1 MTDELSSGGAAYD
14 TDGTETP
21 LEIPAELPI
30 LPLRDTVLFPNSFMP
45 LAVAREASVRLIDEA
60 TATGRMIG
68 VFTQREA
75 ATEEPLQEDLYT
87 IGTAT
92 HIHKMFKLPDGSL
105 RLIVQGLA
113 RIRLDGIAQTRPY
126 LRGAVSAAEEVL
138 RDEDHL
144 EIDALQRNI
153 KSNFQQVVSLSPLL
167 SDDLQALA
175 VNITDPGKLAD
186 FIASSLTTIGTAVKQ
201 EVLDTLDIRARM
213 DSLNRLLI
221 KELEVLELGSK
232 IQSQVQSEV
241 GKNQREYFLREQM
254 KAIQKELGEG
264 DEQAKEIDELRS
276 KIEAAGMPESVKKET
291 LRELDRLSKMPV
303 AAAEYTVS
311 RTYLDWI
318 VALPWSRRTEDAID
332 LKRTKEV
339 LDADHSGLE
348 KVKDRVLEYLAV
360 RKLNPDVKGPILC
373 FLGPPGVGKTSLA
386 RSIANSLGRK
396 FVRVSLGGMR
406 DEAEIRGHRR
416 TYIGA
421 LPGQVIQGL
430 RRAESKNPVFILD
443 EIDKLGADFRGDPA
457 SALLEVLDP
466 EQNNTFRDHYLDV
479 PFDLSEV
486 LFLTTANVLD
496 PVPPALRDRMEVLE
510 LAGYTEEEKLKIA
523 LEHLIAKQVKNH
535 GLTEAYVEFT
545 EPAIRSVIRN
555 YTREAG
561 VRNLEREIGALC
573 RKIAR
578 RRAEGDETKVT
589 VTAELVNEFLG
600 APTFLDEE
608 IENRTKDPGVAVG
621 LAWTPAGGE
630 VLFVEASRMQG
641 AGSLTLTGHLGDVM
655 KESARTA
662 LSWFRSN
669 APHYGV
675 DPAFYKDAE
684 IHLHVPSGAIPKDG
698 PSAGVTMVAA
708 LASEL
713 TGRAVRGDVAM
724 TGEITLSGRVLPVGG
739 IKEKVLAARRHGVT
753 RSDPAAPER
762 EEHPRGPDRGAA
774 ARADDSLRVGNRRR
788 ARARSDPVVRPDS
801 RGASAARLLRQNDG
815 ELNGSDHPQSHHR
828 LHIGD
833 LAATDHIPDV
843 GQRECLRLDVFVFV
857 ECGGFGR
864 IGEAGEAKE
873 DHFLVAI
880 TRCRVQRPEPD
891 DRCRHL
897 PDLLMALAPRRLF
910 WRFPGIDAARG
921 ELPEPLADGV
931 AILPD
936 QDDVARF
943 GDRNQ
948 HH

>member
-1 MTDELSSGGAAYD
+1 MTEQDERVVEVGDEGSLA
-14 TDGTETP
+14 ERP
-21 LEIPAELPI
+21 LDVPPELPV

-75 ATEEPLQEDLYT
+75 ATEEPLQEDLYP

-113 RIRLDGIAQTRPY
+113 RVRLERVIQARPY
-126 LRGAVSAAEEVL
+126 LRAVVTPAEEL
-138 RDEDHL
+138 LHDEDHL

-175 VNITDPGKLAD
+175 ANITDPGKLAD
-186 FIASSLTTIGTAVKQ
+186 FIASSLTTIGTPVKQ
-201 EVLDTLDIRARM
+201 EVLETLDIRARM
-213 DSLNRLLI
+213 DSLNRILI

-241 GKNQREYFLREQM
+241 GKNQREYFLREQL

-264 DEQAKEIDELRS
+264 DDQAKEIDELRA
-276 KIEAAGMPESVKKET
+276 KIDAAGMPEGVKKEA

-311 RTYLDWI
+311 RTYLDWL
-318 VALPWSRRTEDAID
+318 VALPWAKRTEDSID
-332 LKRTKEV
+332 LRRTKEV

-457 SALLEVLDP
+457 AALLEVLDP

-486 LFLTTANVLD
+486 LFLTTANMLD

-510 LAGYTEEEKLKIA
+510 LAGYTEEEKLRIA
-523 LEHLIAKQVKNH
+523 FEHLIAKQVANH
-535 GLTEAYVEFT
+535 GLTTDHVEFT
-545 EPAIRSVIRN
+545 EAAIHNVIRG

-578 RRAEGDETKVT
+578 RRAEGDESKVVIT
-589 VTAELVNEFLG
+589 PEVVVDMLG
-600 APTFLDEE
+600 APSFLDEE
-608 IENRTKDPGVAVG
+608 VENRTKDPGVSVG
-621 LAWTPAGGE
+621 MAWTPAGGE

-641 AGSLTLTGHLGDVM
+641 GGSLTLTGHLGDVM

-662 LSWFRSN
+662 LSWFRAN
-669 APHYGV
+669 ATRYGV
-675 DPAFYKDAE
+675 DPGFYKDAE
-684 IHLHVPSGAIPKDG
+684 VHLHVPSGAIPKDG
-698 PSAGVTMVAA
+698 PSAGVTMVTA

-724 TGEITLSGRVLPVGG
+724 TGEITLAGRVLPVGG
-739 IKEKVLAARRHGVT
+739 IKEKVLAARRHGITELILPKQNEKNVKEDLT
-753 RSDPAAPER
+753 DDLRR
-762 EEHPRGPDRGAA
+762 E
-774 ARADDSLRVGNRRR
+774 LRIHYVQHIEQVL
-788 ARARSDPVVRPDS
+788 ALALTP
-801 RGASAARLLRQNDG
+801 SAAQT
-815 ELNGSDHPQSHHR
+815 H
-828 LHIGD
+828 
-833 LAATDHIPDV
+833 V
-843 GQRECLRLDVFVFV
+843 GVPMNAQ
-857 ECGGFGR
+857 
-864 IGEAGEAKE
+864 
-873 DHFLVAI
+873 
-880 TRCRVQRPEPD
+880 VQPT
-891 DRCRHL
+891 L
-897 PDLLMALAPRRLF
+897 
-910 WRFPGIDAARG
+910 
-921 ELPEPLADGV
+921 
-931 AILPD
+931 
-936 QDDVARF
+936 Q
-943 GDRNQ
+943 
-948 HH
+948 

>member
-1 MTDELSSGGAAYD
+1 MSEQDEERPAGDEIQDA
-14 TDGTETP
+14 ERP
-21 LEIPAELPI
+21 LQIPPELPV

-45 LAVAREASVRLIDEA
+45 LAVAREASVRLVEEA
-60 TATGRMIG
+60 NQSGRLIG

-75 ATEEPLQEDLYT
+75 AIEEPMQEELYPV
-87 IGTAT
+87 GTVT

-105 RLIVQGLA
+105 RLIVQGVE
-113 RIRLDGIAQTRPY
+113 RVTLDTVVQTRPY
-126 LRGAVSAAEEVL
+126 LRAAVTAAPDQL

-167 SDDLQALA
+167 SDDLQTLA
-175 VNITDPGKLAD
+175 ANITDPGKLAD
-186 FIASSLTTIGTAVKQ
+186 FIASSLATIGTAVKQ
-201 EVLDTLDIRARM
+201 EILSTLDVRARM
-213 DSLNRLLI
+213 DGLNRLLI
-221 KELEVLELGSK
+221 KELEVLELGSR

-241 GKNQREYFLREQM
+241 GKNQREYFLREQL

-276 KIEAAGMPESVKKET
+276 KIEAVGMPELVKKEAF
-291 LRELDRLSKMPV
+291 RELDRLSKMPA

-311 RTYLDWI
+311 RTYLDWL
-318 VALPWSRRTEDAID
+318 VALPWSKRTDEAID
-332 LKRTKEV
+332 LKNTKSV

-360 RKLNPDVKGPILC
+360 RKLNPEVKGPILC

-421 LPGQVIQGL
+421 LPGQIIQGL

-443 EIDKLGADFRGDPA
+443 EIDKLGSDFRGDPA

-466 EQNNTFRDHYLDV
+466 EQNNSFRDHYLDV

-486 LFLTTANVLD
+486 LFLTTANVMD
-496 PVPPALRDRMEVLE
+496 PIPPALRDRMEVLE

-523 LEHLIAKQVKNH
+523 FEHLVSKQIKNH
-535 GLTEAYVEFT
+535 GLSPENVEFT
-545 EPAIRSVIRN
+545 EKAIRAVIRG

-578 RRAEGDETKVT
+578 RRAEGDEAAIVITE
-589 VTAELVNEFLG
+589 ALVVEMLG

-641 AGSLTLTGHLGDVM
+641 GGSLTPTGHLGDVM

-662 LSWFRSN
+662 LSWFR
-669 APHYGV
+669 AHATRYGV
-675 DPAFYKDAE
+675 DPTFYKDSE
-684 IHLHVPSGAIPKDG
+684 IHLHVPSGANPKDG
-698 PSAGVTMVAA
+698 PSAGVTMVTA
-708 LASEL
+708 LASSL
-713 TGRAVRGDVAM
+713 TGRPVRGDIAM

-739 IKEKVLAARRHGVT
+739 IKEKVLAARRHGITEVILPRQNEKNIKEDLT
-753 RSDPAAPER
+753 
-762 EEHPRGPDRGAA
+762 EEL
-774 ARADDSLRVGNRRR
+774 RAELTIHFV
-788 ARARSDPVVRPDS
+788 AHMEEVLALALVP
-801 RGASAARLLRQNDG
+801 SAAQTHTG
-815 ELNGSDHPQSHHR
+815 MQIEGPVPH
-828 LHIGD
+828 
-833 LAATDHIPDV
+833 T
-843 GQRECLRLDVFVFV
+843 
-857 ECGGFGR
+857 
-864 IGEAGEAKE
+864 
-873 DHFLVAI
+873 
-880 TRCRVQRPEPD
+880 VQ
-891 DRCRHL
+891 
-897 PDLLMALAPRRLF
+897 
-910 WRFPGIDAARG
+910 
-921 ELPEPLADGV
+921 
-931 AILPD
+931 
-936 QDDVARF
+936 
-943 GDRNQ
+943 
-948 HH
+948 